1 MPRSL
6 VPWRVA
12 VYGSGGALTETQI
25 RELSE
30 RFEID
35 EGLMRELSTCL
46 AFALH
51 PDRFDAD
58 VIDVICRFEEAE
70 SDIAK
75 ALADVDGALEQL
87 TSAAGVLKGLYLE
100 DNLGR
105 QPPDDP
111 FTLVK
116 EMLSEGILN
125 LQGCT
130 QLLERIQKRK
140 PLAYRKDKR
149 TKVNLRRVRDFR
161 RPMVCNCIFATWE
174 QAHGKAGTTYR
185 DDLPKGKRRG
195 GRVVEFVNAV
205 VKTMNTKDLTLSGEV
220 IRKDLKRYHHHL
232 RITAM
237 VSIPPRPTD

>member
-1 MPRSL
+1 MSRSL
-6 VPWRVA
+6 LPWRVA
-12 VYGSGGALTETQI
+12 IYGPGGALTEAQI

-46 AFALH
+46 ASALH

-58 VIDVICRFEEAE
+58 VIDVMSRFEEAE

-87 TSAAGVLKGLYLE
+87 TSAASVLNGLYVE
-100 DNLGR
+100 DHLRR

-111 FTLVK
+111 FTVVK
-116 EMLSEGILN
+116 KMLSAGILN
-125 LQGCT
+125 LHGCT

-140 PLAYRKDKR
+140 PSAYRMDNR

-161 RPMVCNCIFATWE
+161 RSMVCNCIFATWE

-185 DDLPKGKRRG
+185 DDLPKGNRRG
-195 GRVVEFVNAV
+195 GRVVKFVNAV
-205 VKTMNTKDLTLSGEV
+205 VKTMITKDLKLSGET
-220 IRKDLKRYHHHL
+220 IRKDLKRYHDHL
-232 RITAM
+232 QFAAM
-237 VSIPPRPTD
+237 VSIPPEAD